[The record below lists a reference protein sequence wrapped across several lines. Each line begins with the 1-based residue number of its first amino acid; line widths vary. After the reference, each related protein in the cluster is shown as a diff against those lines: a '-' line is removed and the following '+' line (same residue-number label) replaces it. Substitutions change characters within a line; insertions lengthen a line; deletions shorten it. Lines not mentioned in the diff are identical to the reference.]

1 MPTIDILD
9 EQILPPRG
17 GLLPGCSRQSA
28 ATHLLSAVDTAV
40 CSVRYTVFTAK
51 MATQA
56 GMKRSGSILEREYR
70 EYEDELPPPSN
81 QKNGEAH
88 TKLLAREKAAAEAA
102 EAPT

>member
-1 MPTIDILD
+1 VPTIDILE

-28 ATHLLSAVDTAV
+28 ATHLLSVVDTTV

-51 MATQA
+51 MATQ
-56 GMKRSGSILEREYR
+56 SGSILEREYR
-70 EYEDELPPPSN
+70 EYEDELSPPSN
-81 QKNGEAH
+81 QKHGEAH

>member
-1 MPTIDILD
+1 VAGSFLD
-9 EQILPPRG
+9 AAG
-17 GLLPGCSRQSA
+17 SLLPHICC
-28 ATHLLSAVDTAV
+28 LLLILL
-40 CSVRYTVFTAK
+40 SVRYTVFTAK

-81 QKNGEAH
+81 QKHGEAH

>member
-1 MPTIDILD
+1 MPTIDILE
-9 EQILPPRG
+9 EQNLPHRG

-28 ATHLLSAVDTAV
+28 ATHLLSVVDTTV

-70 EYEDELPPPSN
+70 EYEDELSPPSN
-81 QKNGEAH
+81 QEHGKAH
-88 TKLLAREKAAAEAA
+88 AKLLAREKAAAEAA